1 MKPTRNATPSN
12 LHGSLGLWEINAV
25 LRIDEQGVFEPQ
37 KHGTK
42 ATGGGQKINLSRGK
56 RISSINLN
64 SYMHSIIGN
73 R

>member
-37 KHGTK
+37 KNGTK

-56 RISSINLN
+56 REEGRGMSKHEAKRIV
-64 SYMHSIIGN
+64 N